1 VQISRDFTDQIRK
14 AWHEFID
21 QTESARPELYRY
33 CRGLTGTVWDAEDL
47 VQETLVRT
55 FVRFAEIHDPIENPR
70 AYLFRVASNLWIDR
84 FRGMRE
90 ADASVVPETASPDIP
105 LPRELRDAASQL
117 VSALP
122 PQERA
127 AVLLKDVFDLTLE
140 EAALALKTSVG
151 AVKSALHRARQRL
164 SQRTTAA
171 DSKALGSGGPSAAL
185 LDRFVERFNARDLN
199 GMVALMLEDATVE
212 IVGLSLEH
220 GKNVISRKTG
230 SLYHTLFVGA
240 DDLRQAER
248 RNLMGEQ
255 IVLLFYHNDGK
266 DRVGDV
272 LRFDERDGRIAGFS
286 YYYFCPETLAEVA
299 QEFGLAARS
308 NGYRYKETPAVAVG
322 Q

>member
-1 VQISRDFTDQIRK
+1 VHISRDFTDQIRK

-21 QTESARPELYRY
+21 ETESTRPELYRY

-90 ADASVVPETASPDIP
+90 TDASVVPETASPDTP

-164 SQRTTAA
+164 SQRKTAA
-171 DSKALGSGGPSAAL
+171 DSKALTSGGPSAAL
-185 LDRFVERFNARDLN
+185 LDLFVERFNARDLN
-199 GMVALMLEDATVE
+199 GMVALMLEDASVE

-220 GKNVISRKTG
+220 GQDAIGRKSGT
-230 SLYHTLFVGA
+230 LYHTLFVDA

-248 RNLMGEQ
+248 RDLTGEQ
-255 IVLLFYHNDGK
+255 IVLLFYRNDDK

-272 LRFDERDGRIAGFS
+272 LRFEERDGRIAGFR

-299 QEFGLAARS
+299 QGFGLTARS
-308 NGYRYKETPAVAVG
+308 NGYRYKE
-322 Q
+322 

>member
-1 VQISRDFTDQIRK
+1 VYISRDFTDQIRK

-21 QTESARPELYRY
+21 KTESARPELYRY

-70 AYLFRVASNLWIDR
+70 AYLFRVASNFWIDR

-90 ADASVVPETASPDIP
+90 MDGAVVPKTEAPHGP
-105 LPRELRDAASQL
+105 LPREIRDAASHL

-122 PQERA
+122 PQQRA

-151 AVKSALHRARQRL
+151 GVKAALHRARKRL
-164 SQRTTAA
+164 SQSKTAQ
-171 DSKALGSGGPSAAL
+171 DTKAEASGGPSAML
-185 LDRFVERFNARDLN
+185 LVRFVERFNARDLN

-220 GKNVISRKTG
+220 GQDAIGRKGGT
-230 SLYHTLFVGA
+230 LYHTLFVDA

-248 RNLMGEQ
+248 RDFMGEQ
-255 IVLLFYHNDGK
+255 IVLLFYRNEEK

-272 LRFDERDGRIAGFS
+272 PRFEEREGLITGFR

-299 QEFGLAARS
+299 QEFGFAARS
-308 NGYRYKETPAVAVG
+308 NGYRYKE
-322 Q
+322 

>member
-1 VQISRDFTDQIRK
+1 MQISRDFTDQIRK

-21 QTESARPELYRY
+21 RTESVRPELYRY
-33 CRGLTGTVWDAEDL
+33 CRGLTGTIWDAEDL

-84 FRGMRE
+84 FRGVRKTE
-90 ADASVVPETASPDIP
+90 TNVVPETETADTPF
-105 LPRELRDAASQL
+105 PRELRDAASHL
-117 VSALP
+117 VSSLP

-140 EAALALKTSVG
+140 EAALALETSVG
-151 AVKSALHRARQRL
+151 AVKAALHRGRKRL
-164 SQRTTAA
+164 S
-171 DSKALGSGGPSAAL
+171 DSKAGSDSKTRNAGGPSAAL

-220 GKNVISRKTG
+220 GQEVIGRKGG
-230 SLYHTLFVGA
+230 SLYHTLFVDA

-248 RNLMGEQ
+248 RELVGEQ
-255 IVLLFYHNDGK
+255 IVLLFYCNEGK

-272 LRFDERDGRIAGFS
+272 LRFGEHDGRITGFR

-308 NGYRYKETPAVAVG
+308 NGYRYKL
-322 Q
+322 

>member
-1 VQISRDFTDQIRK
+1 
-14 AWHEFID
+14 
-21 QTESARPELYRY
+21 
-33 CRGLTGTVWDAEDL
+33 L

-70 AYLFRVASNLWIDR
+70 AYLFRVASNLWIDK

-90 ADASVVPETASPDIP
+90 VGTVVVPEPEAPDAP
-105 LPRELRDAASQL
+105 LPRELRDAASHL
-117 VSALP
+117 VGALP

-140 EAALALKTSVG
+140 EVALALKTSAG
-151 AVKSALHRARQRL
+151 AVKAALHRGRKRL
-164 SQRTTAA
+164 SQSKEKSE
-171 DSKALGSGGPSAAL
+171 SKAQCSGGPSAAL

-220 GKNVISRKTG
+220 GQETIGRKSGT
-230 SLYHTLFVGA
+230 LYHTLFIDA

-248 RNLMGEQ
+248 RELMGEQ
-255 IVLLFYHNDGK
+255 IVLLFYCNEDK

-272 LRFDERDGRIAGFS
+272 LRFEERDGRITGFR

-299 QEFGLAARS
+299 QEFGLPARS
-308 NGYRYKETPAVAVG
+308 NGYRYKE
-322 Q
+322 

>member
-1 VQISRDFTDQIRK
+1 VHISRDFTDQIRK
-14 AWHEFID
+14 TWHEFID
-21 QTESARPELYRY
+21 QTESVRPELYRY
-33 CRGLTGTVWDAEDL
+33 CRGLTGTIWDAEDL

-90 ADASVVPETASPDIP
+90 TETAVVLETETAEAP
-105 LPRELRDAASQL
+105 LPRELRDAASHL

-151 AVKSALHRARQRL
+151 AVKAALHRGRKRL
-164 SQRTTAA
+164 SQSKTRL
-171 DSKALGSGGPSAAL
+171 DSKAQTAGGPSAAL
-185 LDRFVERFNARDLN
+185 LDRFVERFNTRDLN

-220 GKNVISRKTG
+220 GQEVIGRKGG

-240 DDLRQAER
+240 DDLRHAER
-248 RNLMGEQ
+248 REFIGEQ
-255 IVLLFYHNDGK
+255 IVLLFYCNEGK

-272 LRFDERDGRIAGFS
+272 LRFEERDGRITGFR

-308 NGYRYKETPAVAVG
+308 NGYRYKL
-322 Q
+322 

>member
-1 VQISRDFTDQIRK
+1 VHISRDFTDQIRK

-21 QTESARPELYRY
+21 QTESVRPELYRY
-33 CRGLTGTVWDAEDL
+33 CRGVTGTVWDAEDL

-70 AYLFRVASNLWIDR
+70 AYLFRVASNLWIDK
-84 FRGMRE
+84 FRGTHE
-90 ADASVVPETASPDIP
+90 TETAVVPETEAPDAP
-105 LPRELRDAASQL
+105 LPRELRDAASHL
-117 VSALP
+117 VSSLP

-140 EAALALKTSVG
+140 EVALALETSVG
-151 AVKSALHRARQRL
+151 AVKAALHRARRRL
-164 SQRTTAA
+164 SQ
-171 DSKALGSGGPSAAL
+171 SKTKSEAKAQAPAGPSAAL
-185 LDRFVERFNARDLN
+185 LDRFVDRFNARDLN

-220 GKNVISRKTG
+220 GQEAIGRKSGT
-230 SLYHTLFVGA
+230 LYHTLFVDA

-248 RNLMGEQ
+248 REFMGEQ
-255 IVLLFYHNDGK
+255 IVLLFYCNDSK

-272 LRFDERDGRIAGFS
+272 LRFQERDGRIIGFR

-299 QEFGLAARS
+299 QELGLPSRS
-308 NGYRYKETPAVAVG
+308 NGYRYKE
-322 Q
+322 

>member
-1 VQISRDFTDQIRK
+1 MHISRDFTDQIRK

-21 QTESARPELYRY
+21 KTESTRPELYRY

-90 ADASVVPETASPDIP
+90 TETAVVPETGATDAP
-105 LPRELRDAASQL
+105 LPRELRDAASHL

-140 EAALALKTSVG
+140 EVAQALETSIG
-151 AVKSALHRARQRL
+151 AVKAALHRARKRL
-164 SQRTTAA
+164 SQ
-171 DSKALGSGGPSAAL
+171 SKAAANSETPTAGGPSAAL
-185 LDRFVERFNARDLN
+185 LDRFVERFNARDLS

-220 GKNVISRKTG
+220 GQEAIGRKSGT
-230 SLYHTLFVGA
+230 LYHTLFVDA

-248 RNLMGEQ
+248 RDFMGEQ
-255 IVLLFYHNDGK
+255 IVLLFYSNEGK
-266 DRVGDV
+266 ERVGDV
-272 LRFDERDGRIAGFS
+272 LRFGERDGRITGFR

-308 NGYRYKETPAVAVG
+308 NGYRYKE
-322 Q
+322 

>member
-1 VQISRDFTDQIRK
+1 MHISRDFTDQIRR

-21 QTESARPELYRY
+21 KTDSLRPELFRY
-33 CRGLTGTVWDAEDL
+33 CRGLTGTIWDAEDL

-84 FRGMRE
+84 FRRLRE
-90 ADASVVPETASPDIP
+90 TGTALVLESEAPDVP
-105 LPRELRDAASQL
+105 LPRELRDAASHL
-117 VSALP
+117 VGAIP
-122 PQERA
+122 PQERV

-140 EAALALKTSVG
+140 EVALALETSVG
-151 AVKSALHRARQRL
+151 AVKAALHRARQRL
-164 SQRTTAA
+164 SQGKTKLESKGAA
-171 DSKALGSGGPSAAL
+171 SGGPSAAL

-220 GKNVISRKTG
+220 GQEAIGRKSGT
-230 SLYHTLFVGA
+230 LYHTLFVDA

-248 RNLMGEQ
+248 REFMGEQ
-255 IVLLFYHNDGK
+255 IVLLFYCNEGK

-272 LRFDERDGRIAGFS
+272 LRFEERDGRIAGFR
-286 YYYFCPETLAEVA
+286 YYYFCPETLSEVA
-299 QEFGLAARS
+299 QEFGLPARS
-308 NGYRYKETPAVAVG
+308 NGYRYKE
-322 Q
+322 

>member
-1 VQISRDFTDQIRK
+1 MHISRDFTDQIRK

-21 QTESARPELYRY
+21 QTESVRPELYRY

-90 ADASVVPETASPDIP
+90 TETAVVPETAAPDTP
-105 LPRELRDAASQL
+105 LPRELRDAASHL

-140 EAALALKTSVG
+140 EVALALETSIG
-151 AVKSALHRARQRL
+151 AVKAALHRARTRL
-164 SQRTTAA
+164 SETKRAA
-171 DSKALGSGGPSAAL
+171 NSKAEASGGPSAAL
-185 LDRFVERFNARDLN
+185 LDRFVDRFNARDLS

-220 GKNVISRKTG
+220 GQEAIGRKSGT
-230 SLYHTLFVGA
+230 LFHTLFVDA
-240 DDLRQAER
+240 NDLRQAER
-248 RNLMGEQ
+248 REFMGEQ
-255 IVLLFYHNDGK
+255 IVLLFYCNDSK

-272 LRFDERDGRIAGFS
+272 LRFEERDSRITGFR

-299 QEFGLAARS
+299 QELGLASRS
-308 NGYRYKETPAVAVG
+308 NGYRYKE
-322 Q
+322 

>member
-1 VQISRDFTDQIRK
+1 MHISRDFTDQIRK

-21 QTESARPELYRY
+21 KTESTRPELYRY

-70 AYLFRVASNLWIDR
+70 AYLFRVASNLWIDL

-90 ADASVVPETASPDIP
+90 TETSVVPETASADTP
-105 LPRELRDAASQL
+105 LPRELRDAAAQL

-164 SQRTTAA
+164 SQCKTAA
-171 DSKALGSGGPSAAL
+171 DSKALASVGPSAAL

-220 GKNVISRKTG
+220 GQEAIGRKGGT
-230 SLYHTLFVGA
+230 LYHTLFVDA

-248 RNLMGEQ
+248 RDLMGEQ
-255 IVLLFYHNDGK
+255 IVLLFYRNDGK

-272 LRFDERDGRIAGFS
+272 LRFEERDGRIAGFR

-299 QEFGLAARS
+299 QDFGLAARS
-308 NGYRYKETPAVAVG
+308 NGYRYK